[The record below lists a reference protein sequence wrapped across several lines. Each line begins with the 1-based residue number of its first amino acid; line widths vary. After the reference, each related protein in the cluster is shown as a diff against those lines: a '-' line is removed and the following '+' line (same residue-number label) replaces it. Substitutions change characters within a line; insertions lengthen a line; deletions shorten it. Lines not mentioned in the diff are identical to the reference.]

1 MMSLPF
7 KKSRDWVNRAAQRV
21 EDAPARL
28 FTRDR
33 PVTASA
39 KREIYE
45 KGIAGLALVIK
56 APGETFVDPTKESTG
71 PFTIEVE
78 LPGRD
83 PFQVELWHSFDRE
96 EWERL
101 QPGTQAR
108 CRVDP
113 ENPQRVLLLPPQPDQ
128 PVDGHA
134 RAPEPR
140 QQGSAATAVAAG
152 KPAVGTVTSA
162 ELTQI
167 ANPSEREGRIW
178 RITMELRSESER
190 KPWDVTI
197 YQRVPPGAEEL
208 LTAGSELT
216 VGYAKRK
223 SDRDVAIDWPGST
236 GGRYS

>member
-1 MMSLPF
+1 MSLPF
-7 KKSRDWVNRAAQRV
+7 KRSRDWVNRAAQRI

-45 KGIAGLALVIK
+45 KGIAGRALVIK
-56 APGETFVDPTKESTG
+56 APGETFVDPTKESVG
-71 PFTIEVE
+71 PFTVEVE

-83 PFQVELWHSFDRE
+83 PYEVELWHLFDRE

-113 ENPQRVLLLPPQPDQ
+113 ENPQRVLLLPPGPEQ
-128 PVDGHA
+128 PVDTEV
-134 RAPEPR
+134 RALEPT
-140 QQGSAATAVAAG
+140 QHGSAAAAVAAG
-152 KPAVGTVTSA
+152 TPAIGTVTSA
-162 ELTQI
+162 ELTGI

-178 RITMELRSESER
+178 RITMELRSDRER

-197 YQRVPPGAEEL
+197 YQRVPSGAEEL
-208 LTAGSELT
+208 LTAGSELA
-216 VGYAKRK
+216 VSYAKRK